1 MATINAS
8 HCSSVS
14 ISDHDRGCGET
25 TALTSVP
32 AAAAQ
37 AKLIARLA
45 QGLRVFDRLDYWSV
59 GEWVHS
65 DAWAFHRDAAL
76 LVVPLDIASHDSLDR
91 TRASVAWVRW
101 CAVGAGQPPSSS
113 LRRLFGE
120 AERRLT
126 MHGVREVWCIV
137 RSSDWLRLYLR
148 DLGYWNVDRIFTFKA
163 SPARL
168 VEAARPRD
176 DLVIRPAAL
185 ADLAAVCA
193 LDAQVFA
200 EPWRF
205 PPALMTC
212 MMTQAFSFTLA
223 VRGGE
228 IVGYSCASLF
238 EGDGHVVRLAVH
250 AAHRRQGIGAAL
262 LADCAA
268 RMMRAGVNLV
278 TLNTQGSNR
287 DAQRFYRRLGFALLG
302 EKPAVVR
309 KCIAGNAGGE

>member
-1 MATINAS
+1 M
-8 HCSSVS
+8 
-14 ISDHDRGCGET
+14 
-25 TALTSVP
+25 P
-32 AAAAQ
+32 AADAQ

-45 QGLRVFDRLDYWSV
+45 QGLRVFDRLDCWSV

-65 DAWAFHRDAAL
+65 DAWAFHHDAAL
-76 LVVPLDIASHDSLDR
+76 LVVPLDIAGDDSLDR
-91 TRASVAWVRW
+91 TQASVAWVRW
-101 CAVGAGQPPSSS
+101 CAVAGGQSPSSS
-113 LRRLFGE
+113 LRHLFGE
-120 AERRLT
+120 AERRLA

-148 DLGYWNVDRIFTFKA
+148 DLGYRNVDRIFTFEIA
-163 SPARL
+163 PARL

-176 DLVIRPAAL
+176 DLIIRPAAP
-185 ADLAAVCA
+185 ADLAAICA

-205 PPALMTC
+205 PPAIMTC
-212 MMTQAFSFTLA
+212 MMIQAFSFTLA
-223 VRGGE
+223 VRDDE
-228 IVGYSCASLF
+228 LVGYACASLF

-250 AAHRRQGIGAAL
+250 ASHRRQGIGAAL

-268 RMMRAGVNLV
+268 RMMRASVNLI

-309 KCIAGNAGGE
+309 KYITGNAGEADQP